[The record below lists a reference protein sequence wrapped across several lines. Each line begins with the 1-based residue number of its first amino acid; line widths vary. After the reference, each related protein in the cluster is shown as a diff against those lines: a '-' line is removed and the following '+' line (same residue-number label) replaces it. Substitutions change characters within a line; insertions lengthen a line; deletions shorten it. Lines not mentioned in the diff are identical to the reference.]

1 VSRACVLALEILTL
15 VRGYNELLERS
26 GLPQMELGLG
36 IAYQDSAPLY
46 LMDGDHRIMIS
57 DAINES
63 DRLSSCNK
71 RVRKKL
77 APDAGLFRVYTL
89 QIGGDSTADADDV
102 AHSED
107 ITINYNVSGICLS
120 EPAFRKLRTEISLS
134 PWQANFK
141 GPEFKKTGSKKNDE
155 RWTDEQCE
163 FLVGTVPLANG
174 AFRKIAIRKSRI
186 AQVDL
191 RDFSLLHWT
200 DRFYFEVCAD
210 PAVYA
215 ALPGEKSAASSE
227 QR

>member
-1 VSRACVLALEILTL
+1 
-15 VRGYNELLERS
+15 
-26 GLPQMELGLG
+26 
-36 IAYQDSAPLY
+36 
-46 LMDGDHRIMIS
+46 MIS

-77 APDAGLFRVYTL
+77 TPDAGLFRVYRL
-89 QIGGDSTADADDV
+89 QISADADGG
-102 AHSED
+102 SEE
-107 ITINYNVSGICLS
+107 ITINYNVGGICLS
-120 EPAFRKLRTEISLS
+120 EPAFKKLQQEISLN
-134 PWQANFK
+134 PWKPNFRGK
-141 GPEFKKTGSKKNDE
+141 
-155 RWTDEQCE
+155 WVDEQRE

-186 AQVDL
+186 AQVDV

-215 ALPGEKSAASSE
+215 ALPGDKSAAG
-227 QR
+227 QT